1 MMKLQ
6 LPPTSE
12 VSSFPHVRFTHI
24 NFILIFVLD
33 KKKLILDPLCHQNQ
47 RIARCRSLESV
58 HYIIS
63 DHVSAEKV
71 IISDFLSTQL
81 RRCLG
86 KVCVGD
92 PHGLHHLHLLLRLH
106 HSPHH
111 HPHLLHEAHQD
122 NPAEGTYYVC
132 DNDHTPAIV
141 PLYVNL
147 LIPHRKDLSIIWKV
161 FQVLSAQLDLQ
172 ATLSRGGT
180 AKSRGQMRREWR
192 DSRLTIMVA
201 AMVCDVMSD
210 LVFLFSL

>member
-1 MMKLQ
+1 MSRQ
-6 LPPTSE
+6 RE
-12 VSSFPHVRFTHI
+12 SS
-24 NFILIFVLD
+24 
-33 KKKLILDPLCHQNQ
+33 
-47 RIARCRSLESV
+47 
-58 HYIIS
+58 
-63 DHVSAEKV
+63 KV
-71 IISDFLSTQL
+71 IFMFLHFLSTQL

-122 NPAEGTYYVC
+122 NPTKGTYYVS
-132 DNDHTPAIV
+132 DNYHKPAIV
-141 PLYVNL
+141 QFYINL

-180 AKSRGQMRREWR
+180 AKSRGQMRRESR
-192 DSRLTIMVA
+192 DTRLTIMVA
-201 AMVCDVMSD
+201 AMVCDEWLS
-210 LVFLFSL
+210 FSCLWGRFVPCLSCCSYGWR